1 MRAHGVSKSLTH
13 SADAATAPSTPGSST
28 LATPTVLVV
37 DDEPLVR
44 ALLTD
49 ALQIEGFNVVTA
61 ASGLTALDHVASST
75 FSSAIL
81 DMRMPGMSGLE
92 LARLLKNDP
101 DYRDVPILA
110 WSACAMDRDRQQ
122 CLDAGCDN
130 YISKPFTIQELE
142 ECILHLVSG
151 TGRNPRTGQT

>member
-1 MRAHGVSKSLTH
+1 M
-13 SADAATAPSTPGSST
+13 GSHKI
-28 LATPTVLVV
+28 LVV
-37 DDEPLVR
+37 DDQKEFLE
-44 ALLTD
+44 LL
-49 ALQIEGFNVVTA
+49 ALQLGRVGWEAIFAGSGREALEKVKGVRPTA
-61 ASGLTALDHVASST
+61 IL
-75 FSSAIL
+75 L

-151 TGRNPRTGQT
+151 TGRNPGTGQT